1 MIIKYNCHNDF
12 SQLKNQI
19 VKKELPYISLDR
31 MMLMDISNMEQ
42 EMKKA
47 MKICYEEEVKMFL
60 HDKYE
65 QDQII
70 ENLDNKILQYKQQIR
85 ELKSQI

>member
-1 MIIKYNCHNDF
+1 
-12 SQLKNQI
+12 
-19 VKKELPYISLDR
+19 
-31 MMLMDISNMEQ
+31 
-42 EMKKA
+42 MKKA